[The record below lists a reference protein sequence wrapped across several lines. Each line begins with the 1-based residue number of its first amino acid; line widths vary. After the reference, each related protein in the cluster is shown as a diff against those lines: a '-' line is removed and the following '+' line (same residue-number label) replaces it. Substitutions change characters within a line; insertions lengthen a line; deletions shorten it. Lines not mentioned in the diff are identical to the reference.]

1 MIGCL
6 KLNGVDHA
14 EKLAQIL
21 AANEVRSLLVVR
33 MEVPCCGGLRQAVE
47 KALQMS
53 GKQIPWQVVTL
64 SRDGRII
71 ERT

>member
-6 KLNGVDHA
+6 KLDGVDHA

-33 MEVPCCGGLRQAVE
+33 MEVPCCGDFVRRW
-47 KALQMS
+47 K
-53 GKQIPWQVVTL
+53 K
-64 SRDGRII
+64 RCR
-71 ERT
+71 